1 MTGLEGERDDADGSE
16 VILLLRVWARV
27 VVAGGVFVLVV
38 VAVRANGMR
47 NGRLD
52 ERGNKDR
59 SSTNLQRRS
68 RHGYST
74 FSPLPYSFL
83 TSRDVQPFFS
93 ESGGGFWW

>member
-1 MTGLEGERDDADGSE
+1 MPMA
-16 VILLLRVWARV
+16 ARESCSCESGPAV
-27 VVAGGVFVLVV
+27 VVAGGCFVLVV

-47 NGRLD
+47 NGRLE

-74 FSPLPYSFL
+74 F
-83 TSRDVQPFFS
+83 QPFALLFPGLSRCATLSFFS
-93 ESGGGFWW
+93 ASGGGFGW